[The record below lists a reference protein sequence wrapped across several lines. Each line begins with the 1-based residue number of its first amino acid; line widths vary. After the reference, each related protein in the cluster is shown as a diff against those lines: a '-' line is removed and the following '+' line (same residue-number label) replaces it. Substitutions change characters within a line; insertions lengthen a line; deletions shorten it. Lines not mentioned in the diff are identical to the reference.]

1 MRTRPTHLIVAA
13 LALLA
18 TAAASA
24 QQDAAKGPSTVK
36 EVMITMVVPASDVIF
51 TAASEP
57 PTNEAQWVGV
67 QKSAVILAESG
78 KLLMTGSHAQDNG
91 WMDRARA
98 LVHQAE
104 AALKAAEAK
113 NSDALSQAGDEVY
126 STCKACHTLYMDRGV

>member
-13 LALLA
+13 AALLA

-24 QQDAAKGPSTVK
+24 QQDAAKGPPTVK

-57 PTNEAQWVGV
+57 PTDDAQWVGV
-67 QKSAVILAESG
+67 QKSAVILAESS
-78 KLLMTGSHAQDNG
+78 KLLMTGSHAQDNA

-104 AALKAAEAK
+104 AALKAADAK

-126 STCKACHTLYMDRGV
+126 STCEACHALYMDRGV